1 MTIKKEEHI
10 MKRIL
15 AICIAILMMLTMLS
29 ACGEK
34 AEPDSESQQE
44 IKTVS
49 LPELLENINTK
60 FDISAESV
68 QGLEIIS
75 TNDDLY
81 RKYMI
86 SEEDIKQFGAER
98 SSSKTD
104 YMELVLVE
112 ANDEDALTKIV
123 NQMSSRLDAQLS
135 TARSYNPESV
145 ALLENCK
152 VKTIGNYIYLVIS
165 EKQEEIEAMIEEA
178 LE

>member
-1 MTIKKEEHI
+1 MTINKEEHI

-15 AICIAILMMLTMLS
+15 AICVAILMMLTMLS

-86 SEEDIKQFGAER
+86 S
-98 SSSKTD
+98 SSS
-104 YMELVLVE
+104 
-112 ANDEDALTKIV
+112 
-123 NQMSSRLDAQLS
+123 
-135 TARSYNPESV
+135 ARS
-145 ALLENCK
+145 AAAA
-152 VKTIGNYIYLVIS
+152 
-165 EKQEEIEAMIEEA
+165 KQIIWSWCWWKRMTRMPSPRSLIK
-178 LE
+178 